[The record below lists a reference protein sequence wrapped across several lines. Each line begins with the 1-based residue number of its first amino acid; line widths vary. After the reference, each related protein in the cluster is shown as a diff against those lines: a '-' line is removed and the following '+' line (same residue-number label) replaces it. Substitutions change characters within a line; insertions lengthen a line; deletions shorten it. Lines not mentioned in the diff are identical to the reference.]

1 MLLKRGMRSQMYVV
15 NERYKKDYPGMVGIE
30 KWPPRDLARGDIVV
44 APEFYW
50 SQPDTSRSLLNLCAA
65 RGARLVVYFL
75 GLHRPMTDYT
85 RTLGGATFVPLSHR
99 MNEHLQLPTLA
110 PLSRPLQ
117 LGLYRQGREFRRS
130 GRAKDDVILVDG
142 DTELSGA
149 VREHFA
155 AKGYAIIVVDKLP
168 QSEVVDL
175 YRRARVYVD
184 LDIPGLERGFLEASL
199 FEVAPVVTSA
209 PAGCDLDL
217 DARVHPDLRVEP
229 SSVGAV
235 IAAIERALVGRTRR
249 MAAAMLRRSV
259 ESWLDGWETVV
270 DYYFTSAATAF
281 VFFAGNGDNE
291 WTADDVVASVATMV
305 MLFPLSRV
313 YVVVDSAA
321 LGASISDR
329 LTTLRS
335 MQSAALIVPSLSD
348 VVPGDVTVGMPSR
361 ATLLSPSAVDD
372 FYRAVSSQMKNRS
385 IDTCMTTSFSTSSCG
400 SVLTMTTGKTCSAGA
415 LAYTTPHAPA
425 RGCLCSRP
433 TVIARRLCHCA
444 VPAHI
449 WQGAVDVPGQES
461 ACAGTL
467 AARQKLDAAAKMQS
481 AAWRSKYIDR
491 ASMDGL

>member
-15 NERYKKDYPGMVGIE
+15 NERYKNDYPGMVGME
-30 KWPPRDLARGDIVV
+30 KWPPRDLTRGDVVV

-50 SQPDTSRSLLNLCAA
+50 SQPDTSRSLLDLCAA
-65 RGARLVVYFL
+65 RGARLVIYFL
-75 GLHRPMTDYT
+75 GLHRPMEDYT
-85 RTLGGATFVPLSHR
+85 RTLGDATFVPLSHR
-99 MNEHLQLPTLA
+99 MNEHLRLPALG

-130 GRAKDDVILVDG
+130 GRAKDDLILVDG

-155 AKGYAIIVVDKLP
+155 AKGYAITVVNKLP

-175 YRRARVYVD
+175 YRRAQVYVD

-199 FEVAPVVTSA
+199 FDVAPVVTAA
-209 PAGCDLDL
+209 PTGCDLDL
-217 DARVHPDLRVEP
+217 DARVHLDFRVEP

-249 MAAAMLRRSV
+249 MAAALLRRSV

-281 VFFAGNGDNE
+281 VFFAGNDGKDWTVDN
-291 WTADDVVASVATMV
+291 VVASIATTV

-313 YVVVDSAA
+313 YVVVDSAV

-335 MQSAALIVPSLSD
+335 MQSAVSIVSSLSR
-348 VVPGDVTVGMPSR
+348 VVPGDVTVGMPGR

-372 FYRAVSSQMKNRS
+372 FYRAVSSQMKDRS
-385 IDTCMTTSFSTSSCG
+385 IDACTTTSFSTSGCG
-400 SVLTMTTGKTCSAGA
+400 SVLTMATGRTCSADA
-415 LAYTTPHAPA
+415 LASATPHAPA

-433 TVIARRLCHCA
+433 SLHARSVCNCA

-449 WQGAVDVPGQES
+449 WQGAVDVPGQEP
-461 ACAGTL
+461 ACAGAL
-467 AARQKLDAAAKMQS
+467 AARHKLDAAAKTQS
-481 AAWRSKYIDR
+481 AAWTSMYSDR
-491 ASMDGL
+491 ASMAGL